1 MLEMRAAPGCFVC
14 IVGGCWANNN
24 NNNDNDSDNDNDSNN
39 NAPVPFF
46 PAPSPLLG
54 PLAGCRA

>member
-1 MLEMRAAPGCFVC
+1 MLETRASPGCFVC

-24 NNNDNDSDNDNDSNN
+24 NNNHNHNHNN
-39 NAPVPFF
+39 NNNNNDKNTTTTAT
-46 PAPSPLLG
+46 SPLLG

>member
-1 MLEMRAAPGCFVC
+1 MLEMHAAPGCFVC

-24 NNNDNDSDNDNDSNN
+24 NNHNHNHNN
-39 NAPVPFF
+39 NNNNNNNDKNTTTTAT
-46 PAPSPLLG
+46 SPLLG

>member
-1 MLEMRAAPGCFVC
+1 MLEMRAAPGRFVC

-24 NNNDNDSDNDNDSNN
+24 NNNNNHNHNN
-39 NAPVPFF
+39 NNNNDKNTTTTAT
-46 PAPSPLLG
+46 SPLLG